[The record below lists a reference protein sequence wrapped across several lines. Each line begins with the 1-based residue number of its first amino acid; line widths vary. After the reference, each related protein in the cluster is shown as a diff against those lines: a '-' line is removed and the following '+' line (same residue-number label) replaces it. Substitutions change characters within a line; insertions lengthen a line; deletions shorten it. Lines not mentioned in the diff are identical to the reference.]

1 MEDIQVITPSRKGSM
16 GVIELNQQLQ
26 AVLNPKSVDKPECRS
41 ILYTFRE
48 GDKVMQI
55 KNNYDIIWHKD
66 GENGTGIFNGDIGYL
81 RAINRQGQE
90 VAYAVTVHKSQGSE
104 FQAVVMPLLGGF
116 PKLYYRNLLYTAV
129 TRARRLLI
137 LIGSQ
142 NVIYQM
148 VDNNRRMNRYTCLR
162 DMLEQQKPTQTL
174 PISQSDEP
182 DGEIKD
188 TQKQEESL

>member
-66 GENGTGIFNGDIGYL
+66 GENGTGISTGTSGISVRSTGKV
-81 RAINRQGQE
+81 R
-90 VAYAVTVHKSQGSE
+90 KSLQ
-104 FQAVVMPLLGGF
+104 
-116 PKLYYRNLLYTAV
+116 NLTADV
-129 TRARRLLI
+129 
-137 LIGSQ
+137 
-142 NVIYQM
+142 
-148 VDNNRRMNRYTCLR
+148 
-162 DMLEQQKPTQTL
+162 P
-174 PISQSDEP
+174 PIP
-182 DGEIKD
+182 
-188 TQKQEESL
+188 

>member
-1 MEDIQVITPSRKGSM
+1 MRSTGTYPFEQLDQL
-16 GVIELNQQLQ
+16 EL
-26 AVLNPKSVDKPECRS
+26 
-41 ILYTFRE
+41 
-48 GDKVMQI
+48 
-55 KNNYDIIWHKD
+55 
-66 GENGTGIFNGDIGYL
+66 
-81 RAINRQGQE
+81 
-90 VAYAVTVHKSQGSE
+90 AYAVTVHKSQGSE